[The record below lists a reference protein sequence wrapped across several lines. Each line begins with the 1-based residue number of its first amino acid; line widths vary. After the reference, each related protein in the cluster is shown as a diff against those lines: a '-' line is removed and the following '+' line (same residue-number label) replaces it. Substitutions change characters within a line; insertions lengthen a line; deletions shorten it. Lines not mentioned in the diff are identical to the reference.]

1 MANISTYPIITPKS
15 GDLIIG
21 SETYDATDPNPVVGN
36 PTKNFTVSSV
46 VRTLPSTSI
55 TLPAYDD
62 DAAAGTAG
70 LTTGKLYQTSGS
82 GSAPLNVAGIVMI
95 KQ

>member
-1 MANISTYPIITPKS
+1 MAQIATYPLITPKA
-15 GDLIIG
+15 GDLLIG
-21 SETYDATDPNPVVGN
+21 SETYDVNEANPVVGN
-36 PTKNFTVSSV
+36 PTRNFTVSSV
-46 VRTLPSTSI
+46 VQTLPSTSLI
-55 TLPAYDD
+55 LPAYAD

>member
-21 SETYDATDPNPVVGN
+21 SETYDATDPNPTVGN
-36 PTKNFTVSSV
+36 PTRNFTVSSV
-46 VRTLPSTSI
+46 VQTLPSTSI
-55 TLPAYDD
+55 TLPAYADD
-62 DAAAGTAG
+62 VSAGVAG
-70 LTTGKLYQTSGS
+70 LTAGKIYQTDGT
-82 GSAPLNVAGIVMI
+82 GAAPLNIAGIVMV

>member
-1 MANISTYPIITPKS
+1 MAQIATYPLITPKA
-15 GDLIIG
+15 GDLVIG
-21 SETYDATDPNPVVGN
+21 SETYDVSAATPVTGN
-36 PTKNFTVSSV
+36 PTRNFTVGSIVQSIS
-46 VRTLPSTSI
+46 STSI
-55 TLPAYDD
+55 SLPAYDN

-70 LTTGKLYQTSGS
+70 LASGKLFQTTGG